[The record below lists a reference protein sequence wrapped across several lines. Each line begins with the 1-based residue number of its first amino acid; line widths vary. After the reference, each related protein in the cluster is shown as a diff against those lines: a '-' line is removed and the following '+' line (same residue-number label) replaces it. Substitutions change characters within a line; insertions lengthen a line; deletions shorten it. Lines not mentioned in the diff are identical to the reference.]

1 MPLLYL
7 FPFQKNRRRTG
18 SRQKTLRHQMKKRLL
33 LSLHKTWSGTLQGRP
48 DPAPDLRW
56 PPSGNFGEIRRLLQP
71 TPHARRQPPI
81 KAFVGSCHRLG
92 PRPQRP
98 QDIMARR
105 CHHADRGDGGICP
118 RRLDRPRLANR
129 PRFHALSADAV
140 RCLLF
145 RFISLILGVG
155 ELPNSEQSKFQ

>member
-1 MPLLYL
+1 MPGGRAFANDL
-7 FPFQKNRRRTG
+7 TG
-18 SRQKTLRHQMKKRLL
+18 AYPLGRSCDSCR
-33 LSLHKTWSGTLQGRP
+33 RP

-71 TPHARRQPPI
+71 TPHAWRQPPI
-81 KAFVGSCHRLG
+81 KAFVGSSHRPG

-98 QDIMARR
+98 QDLMARR

-118 RRLDRPRLANR
+118 RRLDRTQLANR

-145 RFISLILGVG
+145 RFISLIL
-155 ELPNSEQSKFQ
+155 QSDFPLSDQLKFQQTSGSVLRDHFILMNK